1 MRRFAALFLPLVM
14 PVLLLAACEGIQ
26 SEAKYPANRRA
37 GSEDIVYHGERESI
51 FGEGG
56 FSLGKDKKKEGDSAV
71 SITVNAYLWR
81 ASLDTISFMPLASAD
96 PFGGTIIT
104 EWYEDPSVPGER
116 VKANIFVLGKELRT
130 DALRVSLFRQVKS
143 GSGWKD
149 AAVDPK
155 TVDALENTILTRARQ
170 IRVAEKG

>member
-1 MRRFAALFLPLVM
+1 MRRFAPFY
-14 PVLLLAACEGIQ
+14 LLLVLPAFLAGCGGIQ
-26 SEAKYPANRRA
+26 SEAKYPAGRGP
-37 GSEDIVYHGERESI
+37 GSKDIVYHGERESI

-56 FSLGKDKKKEGDSAV
+56 AGLFGSKDKKGGEAGV

-104 EWYEDPSVPGER
+104 EWYEDPNVPGER
-116 VKANIFVLGKELRT
+116 VKANVFVLGKELRT

-143 GSGWKD
+143 GGTWRDAPVD
-149 AAVDPK
+149 AA
-155 TVDALENTILTRARQ
+155 TVSALENTILTRARQ
-170 IRVAEKG
+170 LRVADKG

>member
-1 MRRFAALFLPLVM
+1 MRRLAVSLAALCLF
-14 PVLLLAACEGIQ
+14 PVLLTACSGIK
-26 SEAKYPANRRA
+26 SEAKYPANRGA

-56 FSLGKDKKKEGDSAV
+56 MKLGGSKEKDNAV

-81 ASLDTISFMPLASAD
+81 ATLDTMSFMPLASAD

-116 VKANIFVLGKELRT
+116 VKANIFIMGKELRT
-130 DALRVSLFRQVKS
+130 DGLKVSLFRQVKS
-143 GSGWKD
+143 GNAWKD
-149 AAVDPK
+149 AVVDAA
-155 TVDALENTILTRARQ
+155 TIDALENTILTRARQ
-170 IRVAEKG
+170 LRVAEKG